1 MDRENKHK
9 KEDWSEM
16 IHQLREHQEPYKEG
30 AWEAFE
36 ARYFGSAADQQKAVF
51 PPMVSSTPVRRIGG
65 TVRTLSK
72 TWVASAAAVILMALG
87 LLWLW
92 PSNEHSGEEALLV
105 GNSSEEPTNS
115 TPSERKAVPSVR
127 EEVKSTATLALTNV
141 TANKAVLNLANLE
154 NTDVISSDMAFE
166 KASMN
171 AFAIE
176 SPISS
181 ELSQPSIAPA
191 IQYAGTTHASY
202 VSQKSSEK
210 ENSLVN
216 EIFGRFDRG
225 GALASNSTGKSVLGN
240 SKWAFGVSLASTMT
254 SEDNVNLAGGLS
266 LIYRLS
272 DRVHLRS
279 GFSVANLGVSSSSLG
294 RKGPSLFVRSE
305 DLQPLPGMPGSHS
318 GSSQELTVI
327 TPEGVPGY
335 YNRML
340 SGASSNILA
349 IDVPLDVKYYVSDKI
364 FASVGFSFLGV
375 LRENRTNHYIDKINE
390 PLFNG
395 YTANGQEL
403 LGAVKTLVVNETS
416 KYQPMEG
423 NGYTGYLNLSI
434 GRQTRIS
441 NRIIL
446 SIEPFYKIPIGS
458 LQHQDMNM
466 KNGGIRI
473 VTGF

>member
-1 MDRENKHK
+1 MDRENKQK
-9 KEDWSEM
+9 KEDWSDM
-16 IHQLREHQEPYKEG
+16 MHQLRNHHEPYKGG

-36 ARYFGSAADQQKAVF
+36 ARYLGSTTEQQKAVV
-51 PPMVSSTPVRRIGG
+51 PPLAITPVRGIGG
-65 TVRTLSK
+65 KVRTLRK
-72 TWVASAAAVILMALG
+72 TWVASVAAIVLMALG
-87 LLWLW
+87 LIWLW
-92 PSNEHSGEEALLV
+92 PSNESSIEDTLLV
-105 GNSSEEPTNS
+105 VNNSEELRIGRLDES
-115 TPSERKAVPSVR
+115 VDVPSIG
-127 EEVKSTATLALTNV
+127 EVDKSSALVVLTAVSAKKIEN
-141 TANKAVLNLANLE
+141 NLASLE
-154 NTDVISSDMAFE
+154 KAPAIRTSLDVE

-171 AFAIE
+171 VFALE
-176 SPISS
+176 SPISQ
-181 ELSQPSIAPA
+181 EIVQPSIAPA
-191 IQYAGTTHASY
+191 IQYAGRTHAAY
-202 VSQKSSEK
+202 VSHKSTEK

-225 GALASNSTGKSVLGN
+225 RALASSSTSKTVFGN
-240 SKWAFGVSLASTMT
+240 SKLALGVSVASTMT

-266 LIYRLS
+266 VIYRLS
-272 DRVHLRS
+272 DRVHIRS
-279 GFSVANLGVSSSSLG
+279 GFSVANLGVSTSSLG
-294 RKGPSLFVRSE
+294 RKGPSLFVSSE
-305 DLQPLPGMPGSHS
+305 DIKPLPGIPGTHV
-318 GSSQELTVI
+318 GSNQEVTVI

-340 SGASSNILA
+340 RGASSNILA
-349 IDVPLDVKYYVSDKI
+349 IDIPIDVKYYVSDKI

-403 LGAVKTLVVNETS
+403 LGAVKTLVVNEAS

-441 NRIIL
+441 NRLML